1 MNSGE
6 FSIVEVALPAA
17 VLLAFLIACAAAGVW
32 LVRRTISLLTRR
44 PRVVTMLKHRELTRR
59 M

>member
-1 MNSGE
+1 MGDE
-6 FSIVEVALPAA
+6 LSIFEMALRAA

-32 LVRRTISLLTRR
+32 LLRRTIPALIRR

-59 M
+59 L